1 MPSDFSKKT
10 NGISDSGSPKS
21 HVYESNLITRAGH
34 AVTTAST
41 VSQARQAIIE
51 ETFDLLL
58 SDLGLPDGSGW
69 EVVEALREKS
79 AIPAVARRQDS
90 PSTSSSLSP
99 PSCCA
104 SCWCALPLPTEG
116 QRGRRRGW

>member
-79 AIPAVARRQDS
+79 AIPRQAAGFTEHLVKPVAAELLRELLVRS
-90 PSTSSSLSP
+90 AAPN
-99 PSCCA
+99 
-104 SCWCALPLPTEG
+104 
-116 QRGRRRGW
+116 